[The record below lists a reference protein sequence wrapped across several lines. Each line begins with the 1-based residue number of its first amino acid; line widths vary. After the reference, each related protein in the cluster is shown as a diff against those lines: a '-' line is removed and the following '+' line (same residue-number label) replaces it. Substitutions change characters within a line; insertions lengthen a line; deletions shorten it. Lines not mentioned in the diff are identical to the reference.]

1 MVRITYIQD
10 PYAVIEVGSQKKKT
24 KTHKEGGKKPKW
36 NEILTF
42 KVQNNV
48 MKITVMDQD
57 PTSDDVVASAT
68 VDLEKYLKSQD

>member
-1 MVRITYIQD
+1 
-10 PYAVIEVGSQKKKT
+10 
-24 KTHKEGGKKPKW
+24 
-36 NEILTF
+36 
-42 KVQNNV
+42 